1 MENGLSNGGETE
13 EDWREEIIS
22 MVFLC
27 FFCGIEVVIDVSLEI
42 AIDFVKIEYS
52 CHKIYSL

>member
-13 EDWREEIIS
+13 EDWREEIIN

-27 FFCGIEVVIDVSLEI
+27 FFCGIEIVIDVSLEI